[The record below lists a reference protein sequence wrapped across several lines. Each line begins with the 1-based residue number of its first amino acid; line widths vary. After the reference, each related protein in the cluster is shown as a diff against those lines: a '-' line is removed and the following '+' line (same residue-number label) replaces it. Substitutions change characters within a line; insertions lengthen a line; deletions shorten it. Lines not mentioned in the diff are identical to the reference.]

1 MSATTSRAL
10 RLLSLLQNRR
20 YWPGAELA
28 ARLEVSARTLR
39 RDVER
44 LREMGYPVEAQ
55 RGVDGG
61 YQLAAGAG
69 LPPLLLSD
77 DEAVSLAVGLLSAV
91 QAGSIVGIE
100 ESSVQALGKLSKSCR
115 HDFGQQVD
123 SLAAMT
129 VPAVF
134 GADAPSAE
142 SGALSTIAQ
151 ACRDC
156 ERLTFDYVSAAGPQ
170 QRNVDPHR
178 LVLLGRRWYL
188 VAWDLERSDWRTFRL
203 DRLKGAHGTG
213 GHFPSRKP
221 PTDDAAQ
228 FVRDAIGSMP
238 RRYVV
243 EVIIQA
249 SAELTRQRIGRGA
262 FIEELGEDRCLLRI
276 ASESLDWPMMAL
288 SATESDFEVLSP
300 PDSARPSA
308 GTESPGFSRRTN
320 STCAMSR
327 PKRRRLRFRI

>member
-1 MSATTSRAL
+1 MSATTVRAL

-20 YWPGAELA
+20 YWPGIELA

-44 LREMGYPVEAQ
+44 LRELGYPVEAQ

-91 QAGSIVGIE
+91 QAGSIAGIE
-100 ESSVQALGKLSKSCR
+100 ESSVQALSKLIQVMPPR
-115 HDFGQQVD
+115 LRQQVD

-156 ERLTFDYVSAAGPQ
+156 ERLTFDY
-170 QRNVDPHR
+170 
-178 LVLLGRRWYL
+178 
-188 VAWDLERSDWRTFRL
+188 
-203 DRLKGAHGTG
+203 
-213 GHFPSRKP
+213 
-221 PTDDAAQ
+221 
-228 FVRDAIGSMP
+228 
-238 RRYVV
+238 
-243 EVIIQA
+243 
-249 SAELTRQRIGRGA
+249 
-262 FIEELGEDRCLLRI
+262 
-276 ASESLDWPMMAL
+276 
-288 SATESDFEVLSP
+288 
-300 PDSARPSA
+300 
-308 GTESPGFSRRTN
+308 
-320 STCAMSR
+320 
-327 PKRRRLRFRI
+327 

>member
-20 YWPGAELA
+20 YWTGAQLA

-91 QAGSIVGIE
+91 QAGSIAGIE
-100 ESSVQALGKLSKSCR
+100 ESSVQALSKLIQVMPPR
-115 HDFGQQVD
+115 LRQQVD

-156 ERLTFDYVSAAGPQ
+156 ERLTFDYVARGGDPSK
-170 QRNVDPHR
+170 RLVDPHR

-203 DRLKGAHGTG
+203 DRLKGAQGTG
-213 GHFPSRKP
+213 GHFPSRKL

-243 EVIIQA
+243 EAIIQA
-249 SAELTRQRIGRGA
+249 SAALTRQRIGRGA
-262 FIEELGEDRCLLRI
+262 FIEELGKDRCLLRI

-288 SATESDFEVLSP
+288 SATEADFEVLSP
-300 PDSARPSA
+300 PEFLAHLQERSIR
-308 GTESPGFSRRTN
+308 FSR
-320 STCAMSR
+320 A
-327 PKRRRLRFRI
+327 RIPRAQ